1 MIKPIDYQSNGQ
13 PVFLTFEDLKEKM
26 GYKTY
31 KPKIGNFG
39 RALIKAS
46 KENNQGRLTWLNKQL
61 DELFRKQR
69 QEYKK
74 AKEKHNDS

>member
-1 MIKPIDYQSNGQ
+1 MNKNLEY
-13 PVFLTFEDLKEKM
+13 LTYEDLKEKL

-31 KPKIGNFG
+31 KPRIGMLG

-46 KENNQGRLTWLNKQL
+46 KEENHRSIGWLKKQL

-69 QEYKK
+69 QEQKNEKRKLKDGKK
-74 AKEKHNDS
+74 